1 VVATYKEIAA
11 ARDVWVYA
19 RVGGRSYWFSG
30 GVMIFG
36 VTLLRPCVNFF
47 LSAFWFFI
55 CLLNMF
61 LFFL

>member
-11 ARDVWVYA
+11 ARDIGAYA

-30 GVMIFG
+30 GVVIFG
-36 VTLLRPCVNFF
+36 VTLLRLCMNFF
-47 LSAFWFFI
+47 LSAFCFFI